1 MLKETIKRILV
12 ASLLLATFS
21 QSALTEENSAAD
33 HLFRLLEQLSSI
45 QADFQQQVIS
55 EQGELLQETSGG
67 MTVKRPG
74 KLLWITRIPYQHQ
87 VITNGETLWIYD
99 LDLEQVTQQA
109 FVQSLD
115 QAPALLLS
123 GNLAA
128 ISEQF
133 VITRQQGE
141 LNQFSL
147 TPKNEGSVFSYI
159 ELHFAEDQL
168 ERLILNDNFGQR
180 TDISFSHVL
189 INSPIQDEQFT
200 FEPPADVDLI
210 INEH

>member
-1 MLKETIKRILV
+1 M
-12 ASLLLATFS
+12 ALLFLATFNP
-21 QSALTEENSAAD
+21 SASAEENPDAD
-33 HLFRLLEQLSSI
+33 RLFKLLEQLNSI

-74 KLLWITRIPYQHQ
+74 KLIWITRIPYQHQ

-123 GNLAA
+123 GNLTA
-128 ISEQF
+128 IAEQF
-133 VITRQQGE
+133 VITSQQGE
-141 LNQFSL
+141 LNQFTL
-147 TPKNEGSVFSYI
+147 TPKNEGSVFSFI
-159 ELHFAEDQL
+159 KLHFAGGQL

-180 TDISFSHVL
+180 TDISFNHVL
-189 INSPIQDEQFT
+189 INLPIRDEQFN